1 MKTLFCVVTLLAVS
15 TLTGCQ
21 SIKSTLTNR
30 DNGSL
35 DYIHAQKL
43 PPLNMPAHLQTTP
56 FTPLYAVP
64 DVAPTANAVLTD
76 PTQKQYRLPKPPTNQ

>member
-1 MKTLFCVVTLLAVS
+1 MKSLFCVVALLTLT

-21 SIKSTLTNR
+21 SLKSTLAKR

-35 DYIHAQKL
+35 DYIHAKKL
-43 PPLNMPAHLQTTP
+43 PPLNLPADLQTAP

-64 DVAPTANAVLTD
+64 EATNSTPLVS
-76 PTQKQYRLPKPPTNQ
+76 PTQKQYRLPTPPTHR